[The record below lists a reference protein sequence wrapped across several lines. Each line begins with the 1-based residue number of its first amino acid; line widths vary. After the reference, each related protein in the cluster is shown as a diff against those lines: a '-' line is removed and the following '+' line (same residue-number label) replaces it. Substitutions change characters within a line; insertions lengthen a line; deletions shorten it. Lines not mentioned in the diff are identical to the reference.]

1 MIRRFAAYYRPHL
14 ALFMLDMGAA
24 SLAALL
30 AVIFPYLTRELLRTY
45 IPQQNLQMMI
55 ITFALMFFAYIG
67 KTAATYIRVRWGHNL
82 GVRIE
87 ADMRRDL
94 FSHLQKLSF
103 SYYDNVKTG
112 HIMSRITNDLNLI
125 AEIAHHAPEDLLI
138 STVVLLT
145 AYIFMCIFSLRLALA
160 SLLPLPFMLV
170 WGLGLGHRMRVG
182 FRRVREKIADM
193 NSLVE
198 NSVQGIREVQSFGNE
213 PVEVEKFDRVNSRFR
228 MAKEKMYAIM
238 AKYHSGMQF
247 LRELYYFIVVAS
259 GAVLIFLGLI
269 ESYDL
274 LAFVLYVGIVLPPI
288 DRLINFT
295 EQLNQGAAS
304 FERFVEIMAIEPEI
318 TDSSHATDLVCRRGA
333 VEFTGVS
340 FTYSGKGG
348 TVLHDINLAIEPGKK
363 TAIVGE
369 SGAGKSTLAALIPRF
384 YEPDSGRITIDGQDT
399 RTVTRASLRNQI
411 GIVQQNVFLFD
422 ATVRENILYGN
433 PDADDAAVEQAA
445 KSANIFDFIMTL
457 PFGFDTEV
465 GERGVK
471 LSGGQKQRISIA
483 RVFLKNPAIL
493 IFDEATSALDSE
505 SETLIQQA
513 FDDLAKD
520 RTSIIIAHRLST
532 VRNADSICVLQD
544 GRIVEEGTHE
554 NLLAVDGAY
563 TRLYNMNLL

>member
-1 MIRRFAAYYRPHL
+1 MFRRFIAYYRPHL
-14 ALFMLDMGAA
+14 TLFMLDMGAA
-24 SLAALL
+24 SLSALL
-30 AVIFPYLTRELLRTY
+30 AVIFPYLTRELLRSY
-45 IPQQNLQMMI
+45 IPQQDIRMMI
-55 ITFALMFFAYIG
+55 ITFTVMFVAYIA

-138 STVVLLT
+138 SAVVLLT
-145 AYIFMCIFSLRLALA
+145 AYIFMFIFSLPLALV

-198 NSVQGIREVQSFGNE
+198 NSVQGIREVQSFVNE

-247 LRELYYFIVVAS
+247 LREFYYFTVVVS

-269 ESYDL
+269 ETYDL

-318 TDSSHATDLVCRRGA
+318 TDSPHAVDLVCRRGSVA
-333 VEFTGVS
+333 FSGVS
-340 FTYSGKGG
+340 FAYSEEGG
-348 TVLHDINLAIEPGKK
+348 TVLHDIDLVIEPGKK

-384 YEPDSGRITIDGQDT
+384 YEPDAGTVTIDGQDI
-399 RTVTRASLRNQI
+399 RSVTRASLRSQI

-433 PDADDAAVEQAA
+433 PEADDEAVEQAA
-445 KSANIFDFIMTL
+445 RSANIYDFIMTL

-493 IFDEATSALDSE
+493 IFDEATSALDTE
-505 SETLIQQA
+505 SETLIQRA
-513 FDDLAKD
+513 FDELAMD

-532 VRNADSICVLQD
+532 VRNADNICVLQD
-544 GRIVEEGTHE
+544 GRIVEQGTHTE
-554 NLLAVDGAY
+554 LLAVDGAY
-563 TRLYNMNLL
+563 TRLYNKNLL